1 MQALREKIELERCH
15 LSPWLLALAVEEG
28 KSSLA
33 LNGLAV
39 DQLPASLALSAD
51 HLALAQKEMR
61 IPKQQVCHRVC
72 LPLRH
77 LK

>member
-15 LSPWLLALAVEEG
+15 MSPWLTSLAVEEG

-39 DQLPASLALSAD
+39 DQLPASLALSAE

-61 IPKQQVCHRVC
+61 IPKQQVCC
-72 LPLRH
+72 
-77 LK
+77 